1 MKPIYALLIATCGLA
16 ACGVDGEP
24 QQPVSQDGTP
34 GVPVNGNAVAGMS
47 VGSSGVRG
55 YGTVGLT
62 RGAVSLTLGF

>member
-1 MKPIYALLIATCGLA
+1 MKPVHALIMATCVLT

-34 GVPVNGNAVAGMS
+34 GVPVAGNAVAGMF

-62 RGAVSLTLGF
+62 RGAVSLTRGF

>member
-1 MKPIYALLIATCGLA
+1 MKPVYALFFATYLLA

-24 QQPVSQDGTP
+24 QQPISQDGTP
-34 GVPVNGNAVAGMS
+34 GVPVTGNAVAEMT